1 MGLFMVVQE
10 LKQNEKP
17 IEIIKIPKRIPREII
32 ENDSLLTVES
42 NLNKLED
49 KLVITARSVLSLTN
63 EMKIQLYEIER
74 LEKTILNMHEYMV
87 SQNFRIDDLEKQIE
101 ETQSQEDDQGI
112 IKGLWSRLFSK

>member
-1 MGLFMVVQE
+1 MVVQAFE
-10 LKQNEKP
+10 QNDKP
-17 IEIIKIPKRIPREII
+17 IEIIQIPEGIPKEII
-32 ENDSLLTVES
+32 ENDSLLTIES

-74 LEKTILNMHEYMV
+74 LEKTILGMHEYMV
-87 SQNFRIDDLEKQIE
+87 KQNFRIDDLEKQIE
-101 ETQSQEDDQGI
+101 EIESKEDKEGF